1 MRVALAAAIA
11 VALVVGAA
19 APAFAQAVPPDL
31 GRVLDNLRNW
41 LVGLLAGA
49 ATLALTIGGIRY
61 VAGVGDPVQIEKAKT
76 AFRGALIGYTIAAL
90 APVLVA
96 ALKSIVGV

>member
-1 MRVALAAAIA
+1 MLLAAAVA

-19 APAFAQAVPPDL
+19 APAFAQAVAPDL
-31 GRVLDNLRNW
+31 AQVLNSLRNW

-61 VAGVGDPVQIEKAKT
+61 VAGAGDPTQIEKAKT
-76 AFRGALIGYTIAAL
+76 AFRSALVGYAIAAL

-96 ALKSIVGV
+96 ALKSILGV

>member
-1 MRVALAAAIA
+1 VALAAAIA
-11 VALVVGAA
+11 VALVLGVS
-19 APAFAQAVPPDL
+19 APAFAQGVPPDL

-61 VAGVGDPVQIEKAKT
+61 VAGAGDPAQIEKAKT
-76 AFRGALIGYTIAAL
+76 AFRSALVGYAIAAL

>member
-1 MRVALAAAIA
+1 MTVA
-11 VALVVGAA
+11 VALVLVAGG
-19 APAFAQAVPPDL
+19 PAFAQPVPPDL
-31 GRVLDNLRNW
+31 GQVLDNLRNW
-41 LVGLLAGA
+41 LVGLLAAA

-61 VAGVGDPVQIEKAKT
+61 VAGAGDPEQIEKAKT
-76 AFRGALIGYTIAAL
+76 AFRSALVGYLIAAL

>member
-1 MRVALAAAIA
+1 MRVALAAAVA

-76 AFRGALIGYTIAAL
+76 AFRGALVGYAIAAL